1 MLNDFENKKILD
13 LFGGSGAL
21 TIESISRGA
30 VYGVIIEKNKSNS
43 LIIKEN
49 INKLKIENIKII
61 VADAFTYLKSCM
73 EQFDI
78 IFIDPPYELN
88 VYKDILEIIN
98 QKNILNGGGFIV
110 CEMDS
115 KNTLNDIENFEIHTD
130 RKYGNTR
137 IIILTKE

>member
-30 VYGVIIEKNKSNS
+30 VYGVVIEKNKTNS

-61 VADAFTYLKSCM
+61 VADAFSYLKSCT

-88 VYKDILEIIN
+88 VYKDILEIIH
-98 QKNILNGGGFIV
+98 QKNILNSGGYIV

-115 KNTLNDIENFEIHTD
+115 KNTLNNIENFEIHTD

-137 IIILTKE
+137 IIIFTKE

>member
-30 VYGVIIEKNKSNS
+30 VYGVVIEKNKTNS

-61 VADAFTYLKSCM
+61 VADAFTYLKSST

-88 VYKDILEIIN
+88 VYKDILEIIH
-98 QKNILNGGGFIV
+98 QKNILNSGGYIV

-115 KNTLNDIENFEIHTD
+115 KNTLNNIENFEIHTD

-137 IIILTKE
+137 IIIFTKE